1 LTVSPLAITEDEG
14 FTPGVF
20 VQGMTGYTHLLTT
33 LRVSPPPL
41 ETVSDVLSG
50 VIVVAGAVVA
60 AITLELDATV
70 TIALE
75 LGVALALAVERT
87 VLVALADEVAGML
100 QFELN
105 AFQLPPSCVH
115 RCGAAAL
122 ICARAST
129 IK

>member
-1 LTVSPLAITEDEG
+1 LLTVSPLAITEDEG

-50 VIVVAGAVVA
+50 VIVVA

-105 AFQLPPSCVH
+105 VFQLPPSCVH